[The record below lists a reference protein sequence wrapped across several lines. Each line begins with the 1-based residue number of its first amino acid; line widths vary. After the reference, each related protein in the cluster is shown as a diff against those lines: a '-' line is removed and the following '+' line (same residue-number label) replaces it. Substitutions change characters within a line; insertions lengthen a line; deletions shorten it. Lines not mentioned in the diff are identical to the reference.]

1 MADGDFTV
9 AKVLT
14 LEYERL
20 KDEQKTRI
28 GFRDNL
34 VYATL
39 ASMAAVIAATL
50 SARGQV
56 NLVLLL
62 PPVALLLGWTYLVND
77 EKISAAG
84 RYIRTELAPRLAA
97 ELPPNTPVFGWESFH
112 RGDQRRRTRKA
123 LQLAVDL
130 AMFCLAPA
138 AALVVFWASGSW
150 TVVYMAISVVESL
163 AILGL
168 AMHLVL
174 YADLARHVGEGGAA
188 GESQTCGS
196 AS

>member
-1 MADGDFTV
+1 MAEGDITV
-9 AKVLT
+9 AKLLT

-39 ASMAAVIAATL
+39 ASMAAVIAAAL
-50 SARGQV
+50 SARGQA

-97 ELPPNTPVFGWESFH
+97 DLPPGTPVFAWETYH
-112 RGDQRRRTRKA
+112 RGDRRRRTRKV

-130 AMFCLAPA
+130 GIFCLSPA
-138 AALVVFWASGSW
+138 AALVVFWVSGPW
-150 TVVYMAISVVESL
+150 TAAYLSISVVEAL
-163 AILGL
+163 AVIGLGV
-168 AMHLVL
+168 HLVL
-174 YADLARHVGEGGAA
+174 YADLTRHDDKGDPAETSA
-188 GESQTCGS
+188 GE
-196 AS
+196 

>member
-1 MADGDFTV
+1 MAEGDISV

-20 KDEQKTRI
+20 KEEQKTRI

-39 ASMAAVIAATL
+39 ASMAAVVAATL
-50 SARGQV
+50 SAKGQA
-56 NLVLLL
+56 NLALLL

-97 ELPPNTPVFGWESFH
+97 HLPEGTLVFGWESFH
-112 RGDQRRRTRKA
+112 RGDRRRRTRKV

-130 AMFCLAPA
+130 GMFCLAPT
-138 AALVVFWASGSW
+138 AALVVYWASGPR
-150 TVVYMAISVVESL
+150 TVVYMSVSIVEAL
-163 AILGL
+163 AVIGL
-168 AMHLVL
+168 AVHLVV
-174 YADLARHVGEGGAA
+174 YADLAHHEDTPG
-188 GESQTCGS
+188 
-196 AS
+196 

>member
-1 MADGDFTV
+1 MAEGDITV
-9 AKVLT
+9 AKLLT

-20 KDEQKTRI
+20 KEEQKTRI

-50 SARGQV
+50 SARGQA
-56 NLVLLL
+56 NLALLL

-97 ELPPNTPVFGWESFH
+97 DLPPGTPVFGWESFH
-112 RGDQRRRTRKA
+112 RGDRRRRTRKV

-130 AMFCLAPA
+130 GMFCVAPA
-138 AALVVFWASGSW
+138 AALVVFWASSPRSAAYL
-150 TVVYMAISVVESL
+150 TISVVEGL
-163 AILGL
+163 AVLGL
-168 AMHLVL
+168 AVHLVL
-174 YADLARHVGEGGAA
+174 YADLTRHRDEDGVASAPDAPGPAA
-188 GESQTCGS
+188 
-196 AS
+196 

>member
-1 MADGDFTV
+1 MAEGDVTI
-9 AKVLT
+9 AKLLT

-20 KDEQKTRI
+20 KEEQKTRI

-50 SARGQV
+50 SARGQA
-56 NLVLLL
+56 NLALLL

-97 ELPPNTPVFGWESFH
+97 ELPRATPVFGWESFH
-112 RGDQRRRTRKA
+112 RADPRRRTRKA

-130 AMFCLAPA
+130 GVFCLAPTV
-138 AALVVFWASGSW
+138 ALVVFWASGPR
-150 TVVYMAISVVESL
+150 TVVYMTISVAEAAAV
-163 AILGL
+163 LGL
-168 AMHLVL
+168 AAHLVL
-174 YADLARHVGEGGAA
+174 YADLARHRDGNEPEPPEPVG
-188 GESQTCGS
+188 
-196 AS
+196 

>member
-1 MADGDFTV
+1 MAEDDITV
-9 AKVLT
+9 AKLLT

-20 KDEQKTRI
+20 KEEQKTRI

-50 SARGQV
+50 SVRGNT
-56 NLVLLL
+56 NLVMLL

-84 RYIRTELAPRLAA
+84 QYIRTELAPRLAA
-97 ELPPNTPVFGWESFH
+97 ELPPGTQVFGWEAFH
-112 RGDQRRRTRKA
+112 RGDRRRRSRKL
-123 LQLAVDL
+123 LQLVVDL
-130 AMFCLAPA
+130 GIFCVAPT
-138 AALVVFWASGSW
+138 AALAVFWVSG
-150 TVVYMAISVVESL
+150 TRTPIFVLISVVEML

-168 AMHLVL
+168 AVHLVL
-174 YADLARHVGEGGAA
+174 YADLGKHNDEDTAA
-188 GESQTCGS
+188 
-196 AS
+196 AA